1 MKTGFF
7 VVMNVGMQFLN
18 TKIIPMV
25 AQESQNKFSKKWLK
39 IYQIIKNLEINIITL
54 NKKLENDDDL

>member
-1 MKTGFF
+1 
-7 VVMNVGMQFLN
+7 MNVGMQFLN

-39 IYQIIKNLEINIITL
+39 IYQIIKNLEIDIITL